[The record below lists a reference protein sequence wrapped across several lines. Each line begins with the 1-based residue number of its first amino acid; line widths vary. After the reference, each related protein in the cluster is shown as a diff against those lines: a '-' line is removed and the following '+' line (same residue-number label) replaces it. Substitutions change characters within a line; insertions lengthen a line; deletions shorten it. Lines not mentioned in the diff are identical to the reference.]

1 MESAAAG
8 AAAAVAA
15 THRRR
20 WNQKEKDAAAEGVR
34 RFGAFNHRRIAQL
47 VGTRSKAQVRTYLYA
62 AGYRKLGAGYTT
74 VAAAAREAADLAGSE
89 APVTAPAA
97 TEPAT
102 AQEAAPTKKRRVKQ
116 QTIGPGAP
124 AATSGTESPTRAT
137 HVPFWSAAELAADDW
152 APPQRKAF
160 ERAFAR
166 KLAARFE
173 ATDITSHQVVHG
185 HGTVARRLLLRGEV
199 FVDPCASYIE
209 GAPPASD
216 DRAVLYNDAHFRLRT
231 DTRAAPSYYLNEAR
245 DREPNVEWRVID
257 LGRPALGVVVLRDIL
272 EKEELLLFYEAP
284 D

>member
-1 MESAAAG
+1 MAST
-8 AAAAVAA
+8 AA

-20 WNQKEKDAAAEGVR
+20 WSQAEKDVCAAGVKK
-34 RFGAFNHRRIAQL
+34 FGAFNHRRIAQL

-102 AQEAAPTKKRRVKQ
+102 AHEAAPTKKRRVKQ

-124 AATSGTESPTRAT
+124 TATSGTEPPTRAT
-137 HVPFWSAAELAADDW
+137 HVPFWSAAELAADGW
-152 APPQRKAF
+152 TPPQRKAF

-166 KLAARFE
+166 QLALRFD
-173 ATDITSHQVVHG
+173 ATEITSVDVVHG

-199 FVDPCASYIE
+199 FVDPCAAFIPE
-209 GAPPASD
+209 APPASD
-216 DRAVLYNDAHFRLRT
+216 DRAVRYEDAHFRLRS

-245 DREPNVEWRVID
+245 SCEPNVEWRVID
-257 LGRPALGVVVLRDIL
+257 LGRPALGFVVLRDIR
-272 EKEELLLFYEAP
+272 KGEELLLFYEAP

>member
-1 MESAAAG
+1 MS
-8 AAAAVAA
+8 

-20 WNQKEKDAAAEGVR
+20 WSQAEKDMCAAGVKKY
-34 RFGAFNHRRIAQL
+34 GAFNHRRIASL
-47 VGTRSKAQVRTYLYA
+47 IGTRSKAQVRTYLYA

-102 AQEAAPTKKRRVKQ
+102 AQQAAPTKKRRVKQ
-116 QTIGPGAP
+116 QTIGPGA
-124 AATSGTESPTRAT
+124 SGIESPTRAT

-152 APPQRKAF
+152 TPPQRQAF
-160 ERAFAR
+160 DRAFAR
-166 KLAARFE
+166 QMAVRAA
-173 ATDITSHQVVHG
+173 AVDITSVDVVHG

-209 GAPPASD
+209 GAPSASD
-216 DRAVLYNDAHFRLRT
+216 DRAVLYNDAHFRLRS

-245 DREPNVEWRVID
+245 SCEPNVEWRVID
-257 LGRPALGVVVLRDIL
+257 LGRPALGVVVLRDTQP
-272 EKEELLLFYEAP
+272 EEELLLLYEAP

>member
-1 MESAAAG
+1 METTPSEPP
-8 AAAAVAA
+8 AAVAA

-20 WNQKEKDAAAEGVR
+20 WNQKEKDAAAEGVKK
-34 RFGAFNHRRIAQL
+34 FGAFNHRRIASL
-47 VGTRSKAQVRTYLYA
+47 IGTRSRAQVRTYLYA

-97 TEPAT
+97 TEPTT

-137 HVPFWSAAELAADDW
+137 HVPFWSAAELAADAW
-152 APPQRKAF
+152 TPPQRKAF
-160 ERAFAR
+160 DRAFSR
-166 KLAARFE
+166 QLAARNDAVE
-173 ATDITSHQVVHG
+173 ITSVDVVHG
-185 HGTVARRLLLRGEV
+185 HGTVARRILLRGEV
-199 FVDPCASYIE
+199 FVDPCAAYVE
-209 GAPPASD
+209 APANET
-216 DRAVLYNDAHFRLRT
+216 DRVVAYGDAHFRLRS

-245 DREPNVEWRVID
+245 GREPNVEWRVID
-257 LGRPALGVVVLRDIL
+257 LGRPALGVVVLRDIQP
-272 EKEELLLFYEAP
+272 KEELLLFYEAP

>member
-1 MESAAAG
+1 METTPSEPP
-8 AAAAVAA
+8 AAVAA

-20 WNQKEKDAAAEGVR
+20 WSQAEKDVCAAGVKK
-34 RFGAFNHRRIAQL
+34 FGAFNHRRIAQL

-62 AGYRKLGAGYTT
+62 AGYRKLGAAPFYTT
-74 VAAAAREAADLAGSE
+74 V
-89 APVTAPAA
+89 
-97 TEPAT
+97 EPPK
-102 AQEAAPTKKRRVKQ
+102 E
-116 QTIGPGAP
+116 I
-124 AATSGTESPTRAT
+124 

-152 APPQRKAF
+152 APPQRQAF
-160 ERAFAR
+160 EKAFAR
-166 KLAARFE
+166 KMALRDAA
-173 ATDITSHQVVHG
+173 ADITSVDVVHG

-199 FVDPCASYIE
+199 FVDPCAAYVE
-209 GAPPASD
+209 APANET
-216 DRAVLYNDAHFRLRT
+216 DRVVAYGDAHFRLRT